1 MTEGRPDMSQ
11 EKKNEIETELAHLS
25 DGIRKAQDRL
35 DHDRVHGETDLGMT
49 EAQTKVEKP
58 DKKSGAV

>member
-1 MTEGRPDMSQ
+1 MAMTVSKEDDV
-11 EKKNEIETELAHLS
+11 ETKLARLDDH
-25 DGIRKAQDRL
+25 IRKAEQRL